1 MQQPTQEYK
10 FTLKGILKFEL
21 ISLYGRIF
29 LQSRKSHFTN
39 GKNYLNLGCG
49 GNVISNEAA
58 GGGGHNI
65 INADFFSHLKPYKN
79 YSTPKPQWQ
88 LDMRY
93 PFKCPN
99 DVFDGV
105 FTEHVLE
112 HFYIDDARA
121 LLKEI
126 YRILKPNG
134 TLRLSVPDLGFRIQ
148 EYLKDKQND
157 STKAYAS
164 EHIRK
169 LTQEYLHLSVWDY
182 ERLYYECERIGFV
195 DIALSQFGNGRD
207 KNLIFDLKEREYE
220 TLYVEASKPS

>member
-29 LQSRKSHFTN
+29 LQSRKPHFTN

-93 PFKCPN
+93 PFKCP
-99 DVFDGV
+99 
-105 FTEHVLE
+105 
-112 HFYIDDARA
+112 
-121 LLKEI
+121 
-126 YRILKPNG
+126 
-134 TLRLSVPDLGFRIQ
+134 Q
-148 EYLKDKQND
+148 
-157 STKAYAS
+157 
-164 EHIRK
+164 
-169 LTQEYLHLSVWDY
+169 
-182 ERLYYECERIGFV
+182 
-195 DIALSQFGNGRD
+195 
-207 KNLIFDLKEREYE
+207 
-220 TLYVEASKPS
+220 

>member
-1 MQQPTQEYK
+1 MK
-10 FTLKGILKFEL
+10 L
-21 ISLYGRIF
+21 R
-29 LQSRKSHFTN
+29 
-39 GKNYLNLGCG
+39 
-49 GNVISNEAA
+49 
-58 GGGGHNI
+58 GGGHNI

-112 HFYIDDARA
+112 HFYIDYARA

>member
-29 LQSRKSHFTN
+29 LQSRKPHFTN

-58 GGGGHNI
+58 GGGHNI